1 MQSYG
6 SLLLRSGVKSLQAAN
21 TKTLDDW
28 RVCLRRVNF
37 DKNEYVRFELGRYP
51 DSLDGR
57 AGAYLCGL
65 DAFNSHECVS
75 VREWRILLAR
85 AEMGPMSPSVFV
97 TTSFLYTPH
106 LLRLKRGETSS

>member
-37 DKNEYVRFELGRYP
+37 DKNEYVRFELGGILIP
-51 DSLDGR
+51 WTGGQ
-57 AGAYLCGL
+57 AHICVVWM
-65 DAFNSHECVS
+65 NSHECVS

-97 TTSFLYTPH
+97 TTSFLYTPPAT
-106 LLRLKRGETSS
+106 LKKGGNN

>member
-37 DKNEYVRFELGRYP
+37 DKNEYVRFELGGILIPWTGGQAHICVVWMLSILMSAFRFENGGFCLP
-51 DSLDGR
+51 GR
-57 AGAYLCGL
+57 KWVL
-65 DAFNSHECVS
+65 
-75 VREWRILLAR
+75 
-85 AEMGPMSPSVFV
+85 
-97 TTSFLYTPH
+97 
-106 LLRLKRGETSS
+106 